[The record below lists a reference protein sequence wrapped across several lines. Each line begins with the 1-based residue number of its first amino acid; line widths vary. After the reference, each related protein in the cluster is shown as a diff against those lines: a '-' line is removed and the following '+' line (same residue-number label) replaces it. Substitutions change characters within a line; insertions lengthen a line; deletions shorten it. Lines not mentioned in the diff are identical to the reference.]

1 MKGFCSAKKWETEVQ
16 NISRDQVEVK
26 LKLEGQLLHEQ
37 VHVLVNL
44 EPVQVIGV
52 ALRKNQFIV
61 EFSFSEFH

>member
-1 MKGFCSAKKWETEVQ
+1 MLE
-16 NISRDQVEVK
+16 
-26 LKLEGQLLHEQ
+26 LEGQLLHQQ